1 MTYGNKEREMK
12 KRITIGIIS
21 ILGLIAF
28 SACSSNTLKGDYTTE
43 INLLFTE
50 TTNTLTFKGN
60 SVTEKQDGEVT
71 NEGTYKI
78 SDNQLTIKLGEYN
91 LSAELSDDKKSFIIK
106 SSDVLGGVG
115 KGLEYTKEEK

>member
-1 MTYGNKEREMK
+1 MK

-21 ILGLIAF
+21 VLGLIAF
-28 SACSSNTLKGDYTTE
+28 SACNSNTLEGDYTTE

-60 SVTEKQDGEVT
+60 TVTEKQDGEVT
-71 NEGTYKI
+71 NEGTYTI
-78 SDNQLTIKLGEYN
+78 SDNQLEIKLNEY
-91 LSAELSDDKKSFIIK
+91 SIKAELSDDKKSFIIN
-106 SSDVLGGVG
+106 SSDVLGGIG